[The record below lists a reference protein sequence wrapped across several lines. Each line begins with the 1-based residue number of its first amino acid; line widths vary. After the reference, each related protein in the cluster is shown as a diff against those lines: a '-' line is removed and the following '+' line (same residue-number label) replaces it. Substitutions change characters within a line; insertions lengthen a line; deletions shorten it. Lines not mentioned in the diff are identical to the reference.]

1 MGRNKGYLR
10 EPTQELWICSLSHA
24 YDRESDSSDI
34 LLRKGAPPLADQ
46 EWFESSNGGVETSG
60 TTFFTS

>member
-24 YDRESDSSDI
+24 YDRENDSSDI
-34 LLRKGAPPLADQ
+34 LLWKGAPPLADQ
-46 EWFESSNGGVETSG
+46 E
-60 TTFFTS
+60 